1 MEEDT
6 QFQLVTEK
14 INDAQCGV
22 IITDFVV
29 LDQFKKDKV
38 FIVPSNEVAK
48 SIVVE
53 LQDINH

>member
-29 LDQFKKDKV
+29 LGKLPPQ
-38 FIVPSNEVAK
+38 I
-48 SIVVE
+48 I
-53 LQDINH
+53 